1 MGERHTEEMRLLGLT
16 IAFYRRAR
24 GLTQSELAEA
34 VQISR
39 THMSNIEAPN
49 SHTSLSL
56 NKLMDIAEA
65 LEISNGKPG
74 KLSVFYSRF
83 LQQPPAAGVRPVRGA
98 FSLLFS
104 RKIRSSVKII
114 RGHLVYIVVQPVRV
128 QIVRM

>member
-16 IAFYRRAR
+16 IAFHRRAR

-39 THMSNIEAPN
+39 MSNIEAPN

-65 LEISNGKPG
+65 LEIPLKT
-74 KLSVFYSRF
+74 
-83 LQQPPAAGVRPVRGA
+83 
-98 FSLLFS
+98 LFDFK
-104 RKIRSSVKII
+104 R
-114 RGHLVYIVVQPVRV
+114 
-128 QIVRM
+128 

>member
-49 SHTSLSL
+49 TKTSISL
-56 NKLMDIAEA
+56 NLLFDIAEA
-65 LEISNGKPG
+65 LDIPVKE
-74 KLSVFYSRF
+74 RF
-83 LQQPPAAGVRPVRGA
+83 DFQGR
-98 FSLLFS
+98 SL
-104 RKIRSSVKII
+104 
-114 RGHLVYIVVQPVRV
+114 
-128 QIVRM
+128 

>member
-1 MGERHTEEMRLLGLT
+1 MKSAGKARNNGLYRHIRTSKEIIRNLLNDYYKILYKSLYHSVQKGAIAMGERHTEEMRLLGLT

-65 LEISNGKPG
+65 LEIPLKT
-74 KLSVFYSRF
+74 
-83 LQQPPAAGVRPVRGA
+83 
-98 FSLLFS
+98 LFDFK
-104 RKIRSSVKII
+104 R
-114 RGHLVYIVVQPVRV
+114 
-128 QIVRM
+128 

>member
-49 SHTSLSL
+49 SHTSLRS
-56 NKLMDIAEA
+56 E
-65 LEISNGKPG
+65 ERRVGKECR
-74 KLSVFYSRF
+74 SRWS
-83 LQQPPAAGVRPVRGA
+83 PY
-98 FSLLFS
+98 
-104 RKIRSSVKII
+104 
-114 RGHLVYIVVQPVRV
+114 H
-128 QIVRM
+128 

>member
-49 SHTSLSL
+49 SHTSVSYTHLRAHETGSG
-56 NKLMDIAEA
+56 
-65 LEISNGKPG
+65 ISDA
-74 KLSVFYSRF
+74 VFC
-83 LQQPPAAGVRPVRGA
+83 L
-98 FSLLFS
+98 
-104 RKIRSSVKII
+104 
-114 RGHLVYIVVQPVRV
+114 
-128 QIVRM
+128 

>member
-1 MGERHTEEMRLLGLT
+1 MYHPVQKGAIALGERHTEEMRLLGLT

-65 LEISNGKPG
+65 LEIPLK
-74 KLSVFYSRF
+74 
-83 LQQPPAAGVRPVRGA
+83 
-98 FSLLFS
+98 LLFDFK
-104 RKIRSSVKII
+104 R
-114 RGHLVYIVVQPVRV
+114 
-128 QIVRM
+128 

>member
-16 IAFYRRAR
+16 I
-24 GLTQSELAEA
+24 ELAEA

-65 LEISNGKPG
+65 LEIPLKT
-74 KLSVFYSRF
+74 
-83 LQQPPAAGVRPVRGA
+83 
-98 FSLLFS
+98 LFDFK
-104 RKIRSSVKII
+104 R
-114 RGHLVYIVVQPVRV
+114 
-128 QIVRM
+128 

>member
-1 MGERHTEEMRLLGLT
+1 MLNYNFHCVKPPKHTNKCLLT

-56 NKLMDIAEA
+56 NKLMDIAES
-65 LEISNGKPG
+65 LEIPLKT
-74 KLSVFYSRF
+74 
-83 LQQPPAAGVRPVRGA
+83 
-98 FSLLFS
+98 LFDFK
-104 RKIRSSVKII
+104 R
-114 RGHLVYIVVQPVRV
+114 
-128 QIVRM
+128 